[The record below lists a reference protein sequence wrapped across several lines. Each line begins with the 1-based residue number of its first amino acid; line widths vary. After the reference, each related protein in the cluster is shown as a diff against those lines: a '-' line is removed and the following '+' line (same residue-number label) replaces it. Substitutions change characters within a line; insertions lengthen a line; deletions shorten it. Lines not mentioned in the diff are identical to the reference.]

1 MIISL
6 FAFLYEIIVK
16 LLDTFVLAAEIC
28 YAVYRVFY
36 IRFQP
41 QKKTVQIRVLLVKIS
56 SSSSCF
62 VLCN

>member
-1 MIISL
+1 M
-6 FAFLYEIIVK
+6 K

-36 IRFQP
+36 IRFP
-41 QKKTVQIRVLLVKIS
+41 PKKNYVQIRVLLVKIF

>member
-1 MIISL
+1 MIISR

-41 QKKTVQIRVLLVKIS
+41 QKKKLYKFV
-56 SSSSCF
+56 SC
-62 VLCN
+62 